1 MYSHRKKILVV
12 DDEVVARTMLSKML
26 SHFSPKCQVIE
37 VQDGLRALELLNKGE
52 TFDLIFLDVKMP
64 IMDGFEVLTEI
75 RKNLKVANIPV
86 VMCTAVNNREEVI
99 RILQQGVSGYIVK
112 SNIESVALKVQKV
125 LQKMGDLSNQPAVEA
140 LKHTRREDESALT
153 QRANLPTGSVLIVD
167 KEWGFRKA
175 AGRIFSQ
182 HYNVIEAKN
191 GEKALQLVT
200 SEKPRIIMLGK
211 VSGILSEEMTM
222 RKLRETIK
230 TEETKIY
237 RVFPTAFSLLAE
249 GESEGSSV
257 EEKMDGGII
266 RTCESHLLK
275 KRLRRVIQLPDF
287 IISSQKAV
295 LTVVLENFYPKEN
308 EECRILMWA
317 VAKQISPS
325 IETVYF
331 NLSNWEAD
339 SDDTAQVAPSIEDSE
354 EQDVVESSP
363 KEKGEM
369 ESESTYSNE
378 RNEIFEVASRFL
390 GEIIMKLRDFD
401 INNVK
406 VIGYTPPE
414 GSSLASLLADS

>member
-1 MYSHRKKILVV
+1 MYSHRKKFLVV
-12 DDEVVARTMLSKML
+12 DDEVVARTMLSKLL
-26 SHFSPKCQVIE
+26 SHFSPECQVIE

-112 SNIESVALKVQKV
+112 SNIESVALRVQKV
-125 LQKMGDLSNQPAVEA
+125 LQKMGDLSNQPAVES
-140 LKHTRREDESALT
+140 LKRTGREDESALT

-175 AGRIFSQ
+175 AGGIFSQ
-182 HYNVIEAKN
+182 YYNVIEAKN
-191 GEKALQLVT
+191 GQKALRLII
-200 SEKPRIIMLGK
+200 SEKPRIIILGE
-211 VSGILSEEMTM
+211 VSGILSEEITM

-249 GESEGSSV
+249 SESEGSSV
-257 EEKMDGGII
+257 AAKMDGGII
-266 RTCESHLLK
+266 RTRDRQLLE
-275 KRLRRVIQLPDF
+275 KRLRRVIQFPDF
-287 IISSQKAV
+287 IISSKEAV

-317 VAKQISPS
+317 VAKQIRPS

-339 SDDTAQVAPSIEDSE
+339 SDDTAQATPSIEDSE
-354 EQDVVESSP
+354 EQDIVESSP
-363 KEKGEM
+363 KEEGEM

-390 GEIIMKLRDFD
+390 GKIIMKLRDFD
-401 INNVK
+401 IINVK
-406 VIGYTPPE
+406 VIGYTPLE